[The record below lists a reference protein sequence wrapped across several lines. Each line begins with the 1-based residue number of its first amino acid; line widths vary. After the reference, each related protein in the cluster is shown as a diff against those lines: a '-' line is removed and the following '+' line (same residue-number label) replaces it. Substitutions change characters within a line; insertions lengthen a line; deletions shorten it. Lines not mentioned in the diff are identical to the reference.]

1 MEILA
6 LATPLARSIADALST
21 LAVPGATSSE
31 SGSESGPESGS
42 ESGPEPSPA
51 EIQALAEAISVPPNL
66 KLGDLCFPC
75 FSLAK
80 RFRQSPAALAST
92 LEQKLPALSPL
103 IQSAQATGPYVNFKL
118 DPKTAALAVAW
129 PWAREQRPD
138 YPAVQEKVMVEY
150 SQPNTHKAF
159 HVGHLRNVC
168 LGDAL
173 VRILRTR
180 GHEVVAANY
189 FGDVGTHIAKCL
201 WGYEQISDLESAVPE
216 QNRGQWLGQLYAKS
230 AMALEDLETAAKDDP
245 EAQTK
250 YDAARA
256 RMTELLHGIEQRDP
270 EVFALWEKTRQW
282 SLDEFAEVY
291 RWCDVHFDRDFF
303 ESEVDQ
309 AGLALV
315 EEYFQKGVFVESE
328 GAIGIINDEVKHMPF
343 FMLRKRDKTGLYST
357 KDLALARLKF
367 DEYDVD
373 RSIYV
378 VDVRQ
383 SDHFRHVF
391 LTLKKM
397 GFEQA
402 ERCEHVPYEMVE
414 LPSGPMA
421 GRKGNVILFR
431 QLREEI
437 LKALREGYFAKYR
450 GDWSE
455 EEIEERC
462 HQVALGAIKYGMLV
476 RDVNQKIV
484 FDMPQWLKFEGQT
497 GPYIQ
502 YAHARTASILQK
514 ADAAGQ
520 GLEPELLDP
529 KAKFDPNALAQT
541 FAQLGQPEEI
551 RLLVAIAGLPPV
563 MLQVAEQLRPSIL
576 CNYLFDL
583 AKAYSSFQSECR
595 VLCDSKELR
604 EARLILVKA
613 TQNALRW
620 GLEQLGIPAPT
631 RM

>member
-1 MEILA
+1 
-6 LATPLARSIADALST
+6 
-21 LAVPGATSSE
+21 
-31 SGSESGPESGS
+31 
-42 ESGPEPSPA
+42 
-51 EIQALAEAISVPPNL
+51 
-66 KLGDLCFPC
+66 
-75 FSLAK
+75 
-80 RFRQSPAALAST
+80 
-92 LEQKLPALSPL
+92 
-103 IQSAQATGPYVNFKL
+103 
-118 DPKTAALAVAW
+118 
-129 PWAREQRPD
+129 
-138 YPAVQEKVMVEY
+138 MVEY

-168 LGDAL
+168 LGDSL
-173 VRILRTR
+173 VRVLRAR

-201 WGYEQISDLESAVPE
+201 WGYEQLSPQELEQIPA
-216 QNRGQWLGQLYAKS
+216 QGRGEWLGQLYAKS
-230 AMALEDLETAAKDDP
+230 SIALEDLKEAGAQDPDKMAKY
-245 EAQTK
+245 E
-250 YDAARA
+250 AARA
-256 RMTELLHGIEQRDP
+256 RMTELLHAIEGRDP
-270 EVFALWEKTRQW
+270 KIHALWDETRKW
-282 SLDEFAEVY
+282 SLEDFAEIY
-291 RWCDVHFDRDFF
+291 AWCQVKFDIDFF
-303 ESEVDQ
+303 ESQVDQ
-309 AGLALV
+309 SGLALV
-315 EEYFQKGVFVESE
+315 EEYLEKGVFVESE
-328 GAIGIINDEVKHMPF
+328 GAVGIVNDEIKHMPF

-367 DEYDVD
+367 EEYDVD

-397 GFEQA
+397 GFTQA

-437 LKALREGYFAKYR
+437 LQALREGYFAKYR
-450 GDWSE
+450 GDWSD

-502 YAHARTASILQK
+502 YAHARTASILSK
-514 ADAAGQ
+514 AEASGQ
-520 GLEPELLDP
+520 GLSPALLDG
-529 KAKFDPNALAQT
+529 DGSALEGILAR
-541 FAQLGQPEEI
+541 LGAPEEM
-551 RLLVAIAGLPPV
+551 RLLVAIAGLAPV
-563 MLQVAEQLRPSIL
+563 ILQVAEQLRPSIL

-583 AKAYSSFQSECR
+583 AKAYSGFQSECR
-595 VLCDSKELR
+595 VLCEDDGLR
-604 EARLILVKA
+604 EARLLLVKA
-613 TQNALRW
+613 AQGALRW
-620 GLEQLGIPAPT
+620 GLLQLGIPAPE